1 MATAP
6 ADGNRVGAIIQSMF
20 ARIKNLWVG
29 DERQNPAAESS
40 DWPESFA
47 QRRAQQGR
55 RQLRCDCAEIERYR
69 SAVNAPLNLLDLPTA
84 GCPAKT
90 QVLR

>member
-6 ADGNRVGAIIQSMF
+6 ANGNRVGAIIQSMF

-29 DERQNPAAESS
+29 DERQIPAAESS

-55 RQLRCDCAEIERYR
+55 RQLRCDRTQIERYPR
-69 SAVNAPLNLLDLPTA
+69 AVDAPSI
-84 GCPAKT
+84 C
-90 QVLR
+90 